1 MGITKEFI
9 QDITI
14 GTGAKYNKATF
25 TPEAGR
31 IVGCI
36 IYTNGV
42 TSTGFTRAMIK
53 NSAGAEISALQD
65 IRNYRSREGEY
76 LKSCKPF
83 RDNGGKPLTLEIISE
98 TNFTA
103 DFAAELILI
112 YEQGEF

>member
-1 MGITKEFI
+1 MALTKEFI
-9 QDITI
+9 QDIAI
-14 GTGAKYNKATF
+14 ATGSRFGKAIF

-42 TSTGFTRAMIK
+42 TTNGFIRAMIK
-53 NSAGAEISALQD
+53 NTAGAEISILQD

-83 RDNGGKPLTLEIISE
+83 RDNGGKPLTLEIIAD
-98 TNFTA
+98 TNFAA
-103 DFAAELILI
+103 DFAAELVLI

>member
-1 MGITKEFI
+1 MGLTKEFI
-9 QDITI
+9 QDIAI
-14 GTGAKYNKATF
+14 AAGAKFGKATF

-36 IYTNGV
+36 IYTNGA
-42 TSTGFTRAMIK
+42 TTTGFVRAMIK

-65 IRNYRSREGEY
+65 LRNYRSREGEY

-83 RDNGGKPLTLEIISE
+83 RDNGGKPLTLEIIAE
-98 TNFTA
+98 NNFAA
-103 DFAAELILI
+103 DFAAELVLI